1 MKPYECIFG
10 KRHARSPPSLN
21 MSQNGLRSEENGHLE
36 DCDAMYQKLRPYVLS
51 DQISDDNSDDNWL
64 SCHLSCHL
72 YRQMTTQMTT
82 RLSF

>member
-36 DCDAMYQKLRPYVLS
+36 DCDAMYQKLRRIF
-51 DQISDDNSDDNWL
+51 DKISNTLFEN
-64 SCHLSCHL
+64 H
-72 YRQMTTQMTT
+72 
-82 RLSF
+82 